1 MVKPR
6 KQSRSP
12 RRVGAEQGT
21 GHHAIARA
29 APKFRVHLSEQNH

>member
-29 APKFRVHLSEQNH
+29 APKFRVHLSEHNH